1 MIIGVGGGGGL
12 KVFIVV
18 RPTAFVP
25 LRRHMRFA
33 RTHKSRQCGL
43 VHKINMCFSMLTD
56 LNSHS
61 VKSNFGRLTEVT
73 NPR

>member
-1 MIIGVGGGGGL
+1 MGGL
-12 KVFIVV
+12 KVSIVAS
-18 RPTAFVP
+18 PLWPVP
-25 LRRHMRFA
+25 LRKHMRFA